1 MHWEYFR
8 VLLKVQFSDRNFVFR
23 HFMEV
28 AEFLDSALSQN
39 GKCFVNCVFG
49 RSRSE
54 PTTFI
59 LLITWRNSLLQVHNL
74 RGCLSHAQIW
84 LECFGGSQTH
94 KGFQTCWGKKFRISI
109 RLDQV
114 WPTFQINEGFL
125 QQLADLD
132 YKLGWY
138 KQKLQEEKQW

>member
-8 VLLKVQFSDRNFVFR
+8 VLLEVKFSDSNFVFR

-54 PTTFI
+54 PVHSIEHMTKFLAAGPQPAWLFI
-59 LLITWRNSLLQVHNL
+59 SCSNMTGVLWR
-74 RGCLSHAQIW
+74 LSN
-84 LECFGGSQTH
+84 T
-94 KGFQTCWGKKFRISI
+94 
-109 RLDQV
+109 
-114 WPTFQINEGFL
+114 
-125 QQLADLD
+125 
-132 YKLGWY
+132 
-138 KQKLQEEKQW
+138 